1 MILNDSYL
9 NRFALIAGLIL
20 ILFPAVLL
28 AETEKI
34 KAASGGEITFT
45 VRTVTQNGNYAP
57 KHVFVIWVEDANG
70 FVKTRK
76 LRGNQR
82 KQYLYT
88 WKDASDY
95 NVVDAITGSTLTSH
109 QTHSVTWDCTDLD
122 GEIVPDGDYVV
133 WVEFTEKHAQ
143 GPLYNIT
150 FTKGPDAQ
158 SFTPAD
164 ESYFKD
170 IELEFIPF
178 VADFTS
184 SAVEICQME
193 SITYSDESVNATSW
207 EWNFGDGA
215 NPASSSSQGPHTVSY
230 STSGTKTVTLSING
244 SLTETKENYVNV
256 IPQPEA
262 GFTFAGSDLT
272 VEFTNS
278 TTNATDYSW
287 DFGDGNN
294 STETSPI
301 HTYATAGTY
310 TVTLSANNLDCEN
323 TNSQDVSVPLTGI
336 NNIIADND
344 FEIYPNPNNGVFE
357 VQLQNNYKPEIIQVI
372 DQSGKTIKTLD
383 PPESKTSIITVD
395 IGDIESGIYFM
406 LMVSQGKT
414 MSKKIIIK

>member
-1 MILNDSYL
+1 MHLKGSYF
-9 NRFALIAGLIL
+9 NRIYLIFSLIL
-20 ILFPAVLL
+20 ILLPVFLL
-28 AETEKI
+28 ANNDQT
-34 KAASGGEITFT
+34 KATSGGEITFT

-57 KHVFVIWVEDANG
+57 KNVFVIWIEDADG

-109 QTHSVTWDCTDLD
+109 QTHTVSWDCKDLD

-133 WVEFTEKHAQ
+133 WAEFTEQHAQ

-164 ESYFKD
+164 ETYFKD
-170 IELEFIPF
+170 IELEFTPF
-178 VADFTS
+178 VADFS
-184 SAVEICQME
+184 SDITEFCEME
-193 SITYSDESVNATSW
+193 SVMFTDESINATSW
-207 EWNFGDGA
+207 DWNFGDGA
-215 NPASSSSQGPHTVSY
+215 EPASSSSQGPHTVSY
-230 STSGTKTVTLSING
+230 STSGAKTVTLNING
-244 SLTETKENYVNV
+244 SLTETKEDFVNV
-256 IPQPEA
+256 IPQPTA
-262 GFTFAGSDLT
+262 GFTFAGTNFT

-287 DFGDGNN
+287 DFGDGN
-294 STETSPI
+294 SSFETNPM

-310 TVTLSANNLDCEN
+310 TVTLNAANMDCEDE
-323 TNSQDVSVPLTGI
+323 NSQEVSVPLTGI
-336 NNIIADND
+336 STIVAGNT

-357 VQLQNNYKPEIIQVI
+357 VQLQKNYYPEFIQVI
-372 DQSGKTIKTLD
+372 DQSGRAIIDMDITKSKASTIPID
-383 PPESKTSIITVD
+383 MENV
-395 IGDIESGIYFM
+395 ESGIYFI
-406 LMVSQGKT
+406 LMVSEGKT